1 MLSFDIVIALILY
14 AICAFVIIAVMIIRH
29 KHWYEWDR
37 RTERWEPYPGKPD
50 RISYSHTKMIRGRT
64 VRIFRGQ
71 DDRFFVA
78 LDSSQDVKP
87 I

>member
-1 MLSFDIVIALILY
+1 
-14 AICAFVIIAVMIIRH
+14 
-29 KHWYEWDR
+29 
-37 RTERWEPYPGKPD
+37 
-50 RISYSHTKMIRGRT
+50 MIRGRT